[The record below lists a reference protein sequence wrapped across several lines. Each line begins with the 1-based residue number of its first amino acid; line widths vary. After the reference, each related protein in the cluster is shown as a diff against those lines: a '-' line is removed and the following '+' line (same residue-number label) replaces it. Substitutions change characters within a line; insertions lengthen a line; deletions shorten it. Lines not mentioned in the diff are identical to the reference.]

1 MMGQSPAWVT
11 QKEKNSVTYSETELK
26 AEMGRRLKELRIG
39 TFIDGKPMTQE
50 QLTLKLDELEPGKE
64 HSEKQIGYI
73 ERGQRKISL
82 NYARLLSQVFNV
94 DSAYL
99 LCESDFKT
107 PEEKETAEESKF
119 HAAFARRLKRDEL
132 VDDLIAAHGYTLR
145 AIDKPSTDENGRE
158 YLETRIEIKSRSGAC
173 RFMRLEEY
181 HDFRNSINNIVEGLL
196 LVEFNKVEGRKN
208 G

>member
-1 MMGQSPAWVT
+1 MMGHSPAWVT
-11 QKEKNSVTYSETELK
+11 QKEKNSVTYTETELK
-26 AEMGRRLKELRIG
+26 DEMGRRLKELRTG

-82 NYARLLSQVFNV
+82 NYARLLAQVFNV
-94 DSAYL
+94 DAAYL

-107 PEEKETAEESKF
+107 TEEKEIAEESKF
-119 HAAFARRLKRDEL
+119 HAAFARRQKRDEL

-145 AIDKPSTDENGRE
+145 AIDKPSVDEKGRE
-158 YLETRIEIKSRSGAC
+158 CFETHIEIKNRSGAC
-173 RFMRLEEY
+173 RYMDLKEY
-181 HDFRNSINNIVEGLL
+181 HTFRDSINNIVDGLL
-196 LVEFNKVEGRKN
+196 LVEFYKVEGQKN

>member
-26 AEMGRRLKELRIG
+26 AEMGRRLKGLRIG

-158 YLETRIEIKSRSGAC
+158 YLETMIEIKSRSGAC

>member
-26 AEMGRRLKELRIG
+26 AEMGRRLKGLRIG

-132 VDDLIAAHGYTLR
+132 VNDLIAAHGYTLR

-158 YLETRIEIKSRSGAC
+158 YLETSIEIKSRSGAC
-173 RFMRLEEY
+173 RFMTLEEY
-181 HDFRNSINNIVEGLL
+181 HAFRNTINKIVEGLL
-196 LVEFNKVEGRKN
+196 LAEFSIVEGRNN